1 MRIVAVVM
9 LLGALAFTGRELY
22 LFHGRKSALNAELE
36 SVNAEMK
43 TLESENERL
52 LGDISYY
59 SDPLNLEKEAR
70 AQLNAKAPGETMIV
84 VVPKQQ

>member
-1 MRIVAVVM
+1 MRIFAVVM
-9 LLGALAFTGRELY
+9 LLGALVFTGRELY
-22 LFHGRKSALNAELE
+22 FFHGRKSALNAELE
-36 SVNAEMK
+36 NMNAEMK

-70 AQLNAKAPGETMIV
+70 AQLNAKAPGETMII
-84 VVPKQQ
+84 VVPKQ